1 MADIRDLMG
10 DDQMVFATHRRLHI
24 VANHAGAFAI
34 RRHGPCVGI
43 GRRSRIWRRS
53 ASKRS
58 DNRLIRISAT
68 SLQAMEREVADAHDH
83 QVSEIARLQAQGSD
97 TALKTHPAGGGAESA
112 VEPLTDSH

>member
-43 GRRSRIWRRS
+43 GLGNCAAPSAGFGHGAEDSSGWRRRGVGCRTAYRFALTYNPKPPFS
-53 ASKRS
+53 SG
-58 DNRLIRISAT
+58 
-68 SLQAMEREVADAHDH
+68 VA
-83 QVSEIARLQAQGSD
+83 
-97 TALKTHPAGGGAESA
+97 
-112 VEPLTDSH
+112 